1 MGIFV
6 SLQRRSPDSSLNKGW
21 INVFGEGMVQ
31 GKGKSFYT
39 GRDPMFVAEIVQ
51 RLARGAAEMVFPCRC
66 RCCRKTGPDISEGL
80 CTGCL
85 QNIPYIKGPLCRV
98 CGRDYVASQPADHIC
113 GQCLRRP
120 PAYSRARAVT
130 YYEEPVR
137 ALLHSLKYRFDTT
150 ATDPLLKIA
159 RSFDISP
166 FESSDIIV
174 PVPLHRHRLKDR
186 GMNQALLLARLLF
199 KDEKDKIV
207 PKILV
212 KKRRTPSQT
221 ACDAAG
227 RRKNLRHAFA
237 LDDNISVRNKKI
249 CLVDDIYTTGTTVGE
264 CARTMIQA
272 KAADVVVLTFA
283 RVRETG

>member
-1 MGIFV
+1 
-6 SLQRRSPDSSLNKGW
+6 
-21 INVFGEGMVQ
+21 
-31 GKGKSFYT
+31 
-39 GRDPMFVAEIVQ
+39 MFVAEIVQ
-51 RLARGAAEMVFPCRC
+51 RLVRGASELVFPPQC
-66 RCCRKTGPDISEGL
+66 RCCRKTGLDISAGL

-85 QNIPYIKGPLCRV
+85 QNIPYIDGPLCRV
-98 CGRDYVASQPADHIC
+98 CGRDFVSSQPAAHIC

-137 ALLHSLKYRFDTT
+137 TLLHRLKYRFDTT
-150 ATDPLLKIA
+150 AIGPLLEIA

-174 PVPLHRHRLKDR
+174 PVPLHRQRLKDR
-186 GMNQALLLARLLF
+186 GLNQALLLAHLVF
-199 KDEKDKIV
+199 EDQKDKIV
-207 PKILV
+207 PETLV

-221 ACDAAG
+221 DCDAAG
-227 RRKNLRHAFA
+227 RRRNLRGAFA
-237 LDDNISVRNKKI
+237 LGDGISIRNKNI

-264 CARTMIQA
+264 CARTMMKA